1 MPDEKN
7 LQSNTD
13 PVELWR
19 HWHDASFKMWSD
31 LLGGDREAYVD
42 PSGLY
47 RQWFEN
53 LRSTWEKA
61 EEAPA
66 KTANTYDPWRWWTEA
81 LTEAW
86 RRTAEAGTLMANL
99 TPRWVEMAGE
109 LQKQMLD
116 GGNLPAD
123 PMDFY
128 LRLYNATSG
137 PLSEMATDILEN
149 EVFLEDSR
157 RLSTLYAAFYNAFR
171 RLSEEYFS
179 SIQLPTSSDVYR
191 VAELVVALDDKVDR
205 IEETFEDFEHGYGE
219 PATAEAVDALNK
231 RLDGVEERLGQLD
244 RVEGKLDELL
254 AALNAAPDRASQAGN
269 SQTEVRTTDAARRVA
284 EEMDVDL
291 AEVEGTGS
299 GGQVTVQDVRREGED

>member
-1 MPDEKN
+1 MPDQNKP
-7 LQSNTD
+7 QANTD
-13 PVELWR
+13 PMELWR
-19 HWHDASFKMWSD
+19 HWHDASFKAWSG

-47 RQWFEN
+47 RQWLEN
-53 LRSTWEKA
+53 LRSTQEKA
-61 EEAPA
+61 QEAPA
-66 KTANTYDPWRWWTEA
+66 GTANTYDVWRWWTEA

-86 RRTAEAGTLMANL
+86 RRTGEAGTLMADL
-99 TPRWVEMAGE
+99 TPRWVEMSAE

-149 EVFLEDSR
+149 ETFLEDSR
-157 RLSTLYAAFYNAFR
+157 RLFTLYAAFYSAFR
-171 RLSEEYFS
+171 RVAEEYFS

-205 IEETFEDFEHGYGE
+205 IEEAFEELEDGAEE
-219 PATAEAVDALNK
+219 PATAEAVDALNR
-231 RLDGVEERLGQLD
+231 RLDAVEERLGQLD
-244 RVEGKLDELL
+244 RVEDKLDQLL
-254 AALNAAPDRASQAGN
+254 AVLNAAPESASQAGS
-269 SQTEVRTTDAARRVA
+269 SQREVRATDAARRVA
-284 EEMDVDL
+284 EELDVDL
-291 AEVEGTGS
+291 ADVEGTGS
-299 GGQVTVQDVRREGED
+299 GGQVTVQDVRREGEE